1 LTPQDLR
8 AAYRAL
14 FNTDDGQVVLEDLEA
29 RFHIHR
35 PVFSTEANET
45 AFRDGQRSV
54 VLMIQGWMRDDP
66 RIQVEVEE
74 IPDARL

>member
-14 FNTDDGQVVLEDLEA
+14 FNTDDGQVVLEDLQI
-29 RFHIHR
+29 RFHVHR

-54 VLMIQGWMRDDP
+54 VLMIQGFLKDLP
-66 RIQVEVEE
+66 QQPEE
-74 IPDARL
+74 IEIDG

>member
-1 LTPQDLR
+1 MTPQDLR

-14 FNTDDGQVVLEDLEA
+14 FNTDDGQVVLEDLQI
-29 RFHIHR
+29 RFHVHR

-54 VLMIQGWMRDDP
+54 VLMIQGFLKDLP
-66 RIQVEVEE
+66 QQPEE
-74 IPDARL
+74 IEIDG

>member
-1 LTPQDLR
+1 MTPQDLR

-14 FNTDDGQVVLEDLEA
+14 FATDDGQVVLEDLEI
-29 RFHIHR
+29 RFHVHR

-54 VLMIQGWMRDDP
+54 VLMIQGFLKDLP
-66 RIQVEVEE
+66 QQPEE
-74 IPDARL
+74 IEVDG